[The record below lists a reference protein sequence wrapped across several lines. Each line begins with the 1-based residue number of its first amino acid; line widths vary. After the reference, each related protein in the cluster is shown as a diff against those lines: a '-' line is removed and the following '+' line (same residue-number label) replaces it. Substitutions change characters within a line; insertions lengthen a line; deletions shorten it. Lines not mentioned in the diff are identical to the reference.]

1 MRDIVGRDPGLRLLR
16 EATAGSR
23 RSVLRALGWSAVQA
37 APALASG
44 RMLAVALDR
53 GFLAGRPAV
62 GLLWLTGIAA
72 LYGVRAAAQ
81 RAVFDPLSAI
91 VEPMRDELVR
101 RVVRGALRRA
111 VHEGLPGAVPDAAGV
126 NRLSNQV
133 DAVRG
138 TLGALLRTALPLGV
152 NLVAALIGLA
162 SLDPRMALV
171 VAAPLLVAV
180 AAFVPAVRALARR
193 RAAFLLAEERVAAA
207 TGTVVAAAR
216 DVAALGARREALAE
230 VARAA
235 DASVRAA
242 NTVAWTTALRVPV
255 LLIGGQLPV
264 LGLLLAGPSLVRR
277 GAVSPGDVIGAV
289 SYVTAYLIPAL
300 QQMTGSAAGYVVQLR
315 VLAAR
320 LAATSAPADPADVP
334 RPASPGRPAGG
345 AGNPAGGELAV
356 SGLTFAHGPHAAPVL
371 RDVSFA
377 LPEGGHLALV
387 GPSGVGKSTLAG
399 LLAGIGRPDAGRVA
413 FGGRHIAG
421 LTDAERAATVALVPQ
436 EAYVFPGTL
445 RENVAYLAPDADD
458 EALDRAA
465 AAVGLGPLAARLGG
479 YDAELADPAAALS
492 SGERQ
497 LIALARVYASAA
509 PLVILD
515 EATCHLDPAAE
526 AVVESAFVRRPGTL
540 VVVAH
545 RLSSAARADRVLI
558 LDADGHAFGS
568 HAELLA
574 GHPGYAALVGHW
586 NAPLPVP
593 VP

>member
-111 VHEGLPGAVPDAAGV
+111 VHEGLPGAAPDAAGV
-126 NRLSNQV
+126 NRLSSQV

-171 VAAPLLVAV
+171 VAAPLLAAV

-277 GAVSPGDVIGAV
+277 GAVSPGDVIGAI

-334 RPASPGRPAGG
+334 RPASPGRPARG

-413 FGGRHIAG
+413 FGKRHIAG